1 MNKIVRGGYPVS
13 ELPED
18 LREGLD
24 VAGRAR
30 VVIEQE
36 EPASEP
42 ALSLDELFAM
52 RRPPY
57 KTTEEIVAEVR
68 CQRDEWHD
76 R

>member
-1 MNKIVRGGYPVS
+1 MNRIVRECYPVS

-18 LREGLD
+18 LRRGLD
-24 VAGRAR
+24 IAATVR

-36 EPASEP
+36 EPAPEP

-57 KTTEEIVAEVR
+57 RAIEDIVAEVR
-68 CQRDEWHD
+68 QQRDEWD
-76 R
+76 D